1 MSEELTDKRIEEILR
16 MCTKELKEVLPHT
29 LDEIRRYGTAK
40 MLKKVPDLLSRLM
53 GRFIE
58 MDAAKFLSEVPEV
71 SDRFMDLL
79 WEGVGSLA
87 VTNEGLRSALERT
100 TREIKVNL
108 EASDSPFRG
117 HFIMGQGR
125 LSGGSGLLHYREE
138 DYKFMGPTEVLMGL
152 LTGELPLGLNNLRLQ
167 TAGHSGFVG
176 LIAPILQ
183 GVSKLI
189 KGR

>member
-40 MLKKVPDLLSRLM
+40 MLKKVPDLLSRLI

-100 TREIKVNL
+100 TREIKVNI

-138 DYKFMGPTEVLMGL
+138 DYRFMGPTEVLMGL
-152 LTGELPLGLNNLRLQ
+152 LTGELPLGLSNLRLQ
-167 TAGHSGFVG
+167 TSGHSGFVG